1 MAEYYDNETLYDS
14 PHYDKPQLE
23 KLNEV
28 LDNMTDEE
36 FDRKLYEI
44 QCKCYGLD
52 PDDPES
58 PKIIKKIKRQY
69 KWKHD
74 IWPTIRNTVF
84 WILALFCAFTSG
96 CYLAYYLITGETH
109 WFWSVF
115 QMLGAICWLNIF
127 LTYKFG
133 SDYIFKY

>member
-1 MAEYYDNETLYDS
+1 MAEYYDSETLYDS
-14 PHYDKPQLE
+14 PQL
-23 KLNEV
+23 KRLNEV

-36 FDRKLYEI
+36 LARRAYEI
-44 QCKCYGLD
+44 ECQCEGLD
-52 PDDPES
+52 PNHPDS
-58 PKIIKKIKRQY
+58 PKRLKKIRRQY

-74 IWPTIRNTVF
+74 IWPTIRNTACWV
-84 WILALFCAFTSG
+84 ITLFCAFTSG
-96 CYLAYYLITGETH
+96 YYLADYLITGETH

-115 QMLGAICWLNIF
+115 QMLGAIGWLNIF